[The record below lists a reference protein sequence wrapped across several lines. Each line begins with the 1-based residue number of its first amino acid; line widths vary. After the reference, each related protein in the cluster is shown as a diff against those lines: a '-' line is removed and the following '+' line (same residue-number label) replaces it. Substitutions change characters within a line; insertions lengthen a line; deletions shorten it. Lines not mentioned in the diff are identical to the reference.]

1 MSISSFLTDS
11 EKEFQKILNHL
22 KEEYSRLNIGRANA
36 ALVEGILVEAY
47 GSRQPLKAVAS
58 IMVTDARTITLQP
71 WDKNVLVSILK
82 SIQTSELNLNP
93 SDDGSTIRIPIPA
106 LTQERR
112 QELVKVVHKFAE
124 EARISVRHARQ
135 HVLTAMKKLEQD
147 KKIGE
152 NEYFGGEKKMQEK
165 VDAVNEVILELAKSK
180 EKDIM
185 TV

>member
-1 MSISSFLTDS
+1 MSIASFLDDS

-22 KEEYSRLNIGRANA
+22 REEYSRLNVGRASA

-47 GSRQPLKAVAS
+47 GSKQPLKAVAS
-58 IMVTDARTITLQP
+58 IMVTDARTLVIQP
-71 WDKNVLVSILK
+71 WDKNVLLSILK
-82 SIQTSELNLNP
+82 AIQTCELHLNP
-93 SDDGSTIRIPIPA
+93 SDDGSTIRIPIPP

-112 QELVKVVHKFAE
+112 QELVKVVNRLAE

-147 KKIGE
+147 KKMSE
-152 NEYFGGEKKMQEK
+152 NDYFGGEKKMQEK
-165 VDAVNEVILELAKSK
+165 VDKVNDLVFELAKTK